1 MWRVKQRAGPTEQW
15 ETGVEGARGLGEG
28 CQGSVWSSGV
38 QTRASGGEKRRYK
51 SHILSSKAWRKEL
64 EDGRRKGGKERSF
77 HDLVSSYC
85 VPSFVLGAGEES
97 AKCRSIFQEGQPGNQ
112 HPQKVVVVT
121 RTRTKGDRGAGVG
134 RLIRGAFVS
143 S

>member
-1 MWRVKQRAGPTEQW
+1 M
-15 ETGVEGARGLGEG
+15 
-28 CQGSVWSSGV
+28 
-38 QTRASGGEKRRYK
+38 
-51 SHILSSKAWRKEL
+51 
-64 EDGRRKGGKERSF
+64 
-77 HDLVSSYC
+77 SSYC

-112 HPQKVVVVT
+112 HPQQVVVVT

-134 RLIRGAFVS
+134 GLIRGDFVS

>member
-1 MWRVKQRAGPTEQW
+1 M
-15 ETGVEGARGLGEG
+15 
-28 CQGSVWSSGV
+28 WSSEV

-51 SHILSSKAWRKEL
+51 SHILSSKSWRKKGL
-64 EDGRRKGGKERSF
+64 KTRGGKGGKGRSF

-112 HPQKVVVVT
+112 HPQQVAVVT

>member
-1 MWRVKQRAGPTEQW
+1 M
-15 ETGVEGARGLGEG
+15 
-28 CQGSVWSSGV
+28 
-38 QTRASGGEKRRYK
+38 
-51 SHILSSKAWRKEL
+51 
-64 EDGRRKGGKERSF
+64 
-77 HDLVSSYC
+77 SSYC

-97 AKCRSIFQEGQPGNQ
+97 AKCRNIFQEGQPGNQ
-112 HPQKVVVVT
+112 HPQQVVVVVT